1 MWKIFTLIS
10 ESYRFAWNVLLN
22 NRLRTCLSLL
32 GIAIGIFAII
42 SVYAIVD
49 SLERNIRTSVDSI
62 GTDVVFVQK
71 WPWAAGDDSYPW
83 WKYYQRPEVSLKD
96 YKKLVNRGIVGSQY
110 MSFGAAVRETL
121 KYGNSNIENA
131 NIEGVTFEAGLIFF
145 PKGDGQMKAG
155 RYFSEKEN
163 RLGKSVCI
171 IGSDI
176 CSGLFGNKDP
186 IGRSITAFGRQ
197 FNVIGVWPKQGNS
210 LIGQSNDSK
219 MYIPAS
225 LLISMRGDRLSQ
237 TAIHFKAKKYIPIE
251 TFKDEVRANMRA
263 IRRLSPRAEDDFS
276 INESSIIS
284 GGLDT
289 MFSAIGIAGTIIGG
303 FSILVGGF
311 GIANIMFVS
320 VRERTGQIG
329 IQKALGA
336 KNSFI
341 LLQFLVESTMLSV
354 LGGILGILFV
364 SILISI
370 ASFYSEFELAMSLE
384 NVFTGIGLSALIGL
398 VSGVAPASMA
408 AKLDPVDAIRFNQ

>member
-1 MWKIFTLIS
+1 
-10 ESYRFAWNVLLN
+10 
-22 NRLRTCLSLL
+22 LRTCLSLL

>member
-49 SLERNIRTSVDSI
+49 SLERNIRASVDSI

>member
-10 ESYRFAWNVLLN
+10 ESYRFAWDVLLN
-22 NRLRTCLSLL
+22 NRLRTSLSLL

-49 SLERNIRTSVDSI
+49 SMERNIRSSVDSI

-71 WPWAAGDDSYPW
+71 WPWGGGDGADGYEW
-83 WKYYQRPEVSLKD
+83 WKYFQRSEVSYD
-96 YKKLVNRGIVGSQY
+96 DFKKLLNRRLNTAQY
-110 MSFGAAVRETL
+110 MGYGAGTKETV
-121 KYGNSNIENA
+121 KYQNSNVENVS
-131 NIEGVTFEAGLIFF
+131 IEGITFEVGLIFS
-145 PKGDGQMKAG
+145 KAEQLEVG
-155 RYFSEKEN
+155 RYFSEKET
-163 RLGKSVCI
+163 RLGKPVCI
-171 IGSDI
+171 IGSDV
-176 CSGLFGNKDP
+176 SRGLFGDKDP
-186 IGRSITAFGRQ
+186 IGRSIIAFGRQ
-197 FNVIGVWPKQGNS
+197 FSVIGVLDKQGNS
-210 LIGQSNDSK
+210 LVGESDDSK
-219 MYIPAS
+219 IFIPVS
-225 LLISMRGDRLSQ
+225 LLISMRGDKLSGSSIQ
-237 TAIHFKAKKYIPIE
+237 FKVKE
-251 TFKDEVRANMRA
+251 NVSLELLKDEVKLNMRA

-284 GGLDT
+284 GGLDS

-341 LLQFLVESTMLSV
+341 LLQFLVESTLLSI
-354 LGGILGILFV
+354 LGGIIGILCV
-364 SILISI
+364 SILISV

-384 NVFTGIGLSALIGL
+384 NIFTGIGLSALIGL
-398 VSGVAPASMA
+398 VSGLAPASLA